1 MPDETLQDK
10 VKRLDGEMSKQLSEI
25 VALERKVS
33 VLTEIIRNFVVY
45 CSSIQQISQPQE
57 DAFGRIQD
65 LLKQLEQMRK
75 EENHRSER

>member
-33 VLTEIIRNFVVY
+33 VLTQIIQNFFVY
-45 CSSIQQISQPQE
+45 CSSIQRFSQPQE
-57 DAFGRIQD
+57 DAFRRIQD

-75 EENHRSER
+75 EETTI